1 MSKFTAPPTPT
12 EPDAHRYACIEAA
25 IRYLEAHAAEHPD
38 LETLAAKIGFSPTH
52 FQRMFS
58 SWVGV
63 SPKKYLGYLTLD
75 HAKRLLAERRTVLET
90 TLETGLSSPGR
101 LHDLFVTWEAM
112 SPGVYASGGEGL
124 TIRYGWRDSPFG
136 AALAMG
142 TEAGLCGLAFANEC
156 GREAAEADLRKR
168 WPQAVYVEDAA
179 FITPWVEA
187 AFTGKGNAK
196 LALIGAPFQIK
207 VWEALLRVPSG
218 HVTTYSDIAAAVDR
232 PKAARAV
239 GTAVGRNP
247 ISWLI
252 PCHRALRLSGE
263 LGGYHWGL
271 PIKRAM
277 LAYESARLDS
287 AA

>member
-1 MSKFTAPPTPT
+1 MPKTAAKAQPPEALDP
-12 EPDAHRYACIEAA
+12 HRYACVEAA
-25 IRYLEAHAAEHPD
+25 IRYLEANAADHPD

-75 HAKRLLAERRTVLET
+75 HAKNLLAERRTVLET

-124 TIRYGWRDSPFG
+124 TIRYGWSDSPFG

-142 TEAGLCGLAFANEC
+142 TEAGLCGLAFANGC

-168 WPQAVYVEDAA
+168 WPNAVYVEDPTFLA
-179 FITPWVEA
+179 PWAEA
-187 AFTGKGNAK
+187 AFTGKGAAK

-218 HVTTYSDIAAAVDR
+218 YVTTYSDIAAAVER

-247 ISWLI
+247 VSWLI

-277 LAYESARLDS
+277 LAY
-287 AA
+287 